1 MANKRLLDAIERG
14 FDIGRRVG
22 VFAFPITDRSRVT
35 SRCTGKFGLC
45 QPSQHAA
52 RPNLPSRNNV
62 THGQTYIDS
71 AHAAISSPTHWEKGI
86 SLRPRS
92 LDRAGNPHW
101 WARGVMVPAEKGER
115 R

>member
-14 FDIGRRVG
+14 FDIGRWVC

-62 THGQTYIDS
+62 THGQTYIS
-71 AHAAISSPTHWEKGI
+71 IPHTPPLARRRNLEKGRRADK
-86 SLRPRS
+86 SRSASARARP
-92 LDRAGNPHW
+92 AAQHEQ
-101 WARGVMVPAEKGER
+101 A
-115 R
+115 